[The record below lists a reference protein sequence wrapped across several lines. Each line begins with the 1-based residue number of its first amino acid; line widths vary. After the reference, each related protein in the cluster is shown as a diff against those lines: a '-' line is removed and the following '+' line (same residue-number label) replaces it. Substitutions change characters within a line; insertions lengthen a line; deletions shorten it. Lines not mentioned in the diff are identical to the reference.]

1 DQPEARCRCG
11 KGTGSRAREGL
22 PDRAVAR
29 PAGRT
34 AQGAHRPGPM
44 WRVGLPLGGFCSVH
58 PADAGRQHHP
68 ECGLIQGAGHA
79 AWRAAGNG
87 REQLRC
93 RRVFAALAGPGRPER
108 RFGWNVYRCGH
119 DAALPAAPGFRRRAA
134 ALPGAGGVA
143 RHYPGLC
150 GIRRCAGRRHAL
162 FHRLTGPRTLILD
175 AQTGRQCIMI
185 RILQLVSFLGLM
197 SFLAACGGVTPP
209 GGAQQ
214 QAAPTS
220 TPIPTAPA
228 VARPTYLV
236 QRGDVQEILEF
247 NGRWQPR
254 DQTALSFPIA
264 GTVRRVNVRRGDAV
278 SAGQLLADYQIGSLE
293 DQLASAKLDLET
305 ALANLETGDS
315 SSVGTVAD
323 AEVALANAQLNL
335 QKTKEGSPW
344 PQVESARI
352 ALDNARQNL
361 INAQRAFDE
370 AISRPQQPAST
381 TDQAYNALLSAQN
394 QLRSAQASYDSAAQ
408 SFNNYKFSIASAEN
422 QVIQAQLNLE
432 KARRGGADPQK
443 QQAVRAA
450 QLRVDQIQGNINQ
463 SSLYAPSAGEVLEVT
478 IKPGDQVQA

>member
-1 DQPEARCRCG
+1 
-11 KGTGSRAREGL
+11 
-22 PDRAVAR
+22 
-29 PAGRT
+29 
-34 AQGAHRPGPM
+34 
-44 WRVGLPLGGFCSVH
+44 
-58 PADAGRQHHP
+58 
-68 ECGLIQGAGHA
+68 
-79 AWRAAGNG
+79 
-87 REQLRC
+87 
-93 RRVFAALAGPGRPER
+93 
-108 RFGWNVYRCGH
+108 
-119 DAALPAAPGFRRRAA
+119 
-134 ALPGAGGVA
+134 
-143 RHYPGLC
+143 
-150 GIRRCAGRRHAL
+150 
-162 FHRLTGPRTLILD
+162 
-175 AQTGRQCIMI
+175 MI
-185 RILQLVSFLGLM
+185 RILQLVSFLGLV
-197 SFLAACGGVTPP
+197 SFLAACSGVTPP

-344 PQVESARI
+344 PQLESARI

-361 INAQRAFDE
+361 INAQRAFDD

-381 TDQAYNALLSAQN
+381 TDQAYNALLNAQN

-408 SFNNYKFSIASAEN
+408 SFNNYKFNIASAEN

-450 QLRVDQIQGNINQ
+450 QLRVDQIQGNIDQ

-478 IKPGDQVQA
+478 IKPGDQVQAFATVITIGRPEPKEAVASIAIGDAQKLSIGLVGICQVLNRPETAVQCVVRRIPTSARDADQTTRVAASLEDLKLPTGQLIDIQMPLNVRRSVLWLPPAAVRTFQNRTFVVLQTPDGPRSADVTVGLRTTDRVEITAGVKEGDVVIGP

>member
-1 DQPEARCRCG
+1 
-11 KGTGSRAREGL
+11 
-22 PDRAVAR
+22 
-29 PAGRT
+29 
-34 AQGAHRPGPM
+34 
-44 WRVGLPLGGFCSVH
+44 
-58 PADAGRQHHP
+58 
-68 ECGLIQGAGHA
+68 
-79 AWRAAGNG
+79 
-87 REQLRC
+87 
-93 RRVFAALAGPGRPER
+93 
-108 RFGWNVYRCGH
+108 
-119 DAALPAAPGFRRRAA
+119 
-134 ALPGAGGVA
+134 
-143 RHYPGLC
+143 
-150 GIRRCAGRRHAL
+150 
-162 FHRLTGPRTLILD
+162 
-175 AQTGRQCIMI
+175 MI

-478 IKPGDQVQA
+478 IKPGDQVQAFATVITIGRPEPKEAVASIAIGDAQKLSIGLVGICQVLNRPETAVQCVVRRIPTSARDADQTTRVAASLEDLKLPTGQLIDIQMPLNVRRNVLWLPPAAVRTFQNRTFVVLQTPDGPRSADVTVGLRTTDRVEITAGVKEGDVVIGP